1 VARQDFLLGARFP
14 AAGLARNLFGQPS
27 HMASMA
33 AQSQAGDT
41 RWVLPGPGEIF
52 HQKVDGA
59 VRISEWVAQHG
70 HTLPVHPTQIYES
83 IGQLAI
89 FGMLLAL
96 RKYRR
101 FHGQILGM
109 WLMAYAVLR
118 SSVEIFRGDVERGT
132 LHGLLAA
139 LGLDGA
145 AQKVPLEAWYNV
157 STSQFISLCMFA
169 LGGAILYQQARALTA
184 SAGGMGAGAGDELTA
199 R

>member
-1 VARQDFLLGARFP
+1 
-14 AAGLARNLFGQPS
+14 
-27 HMASMA
+27 
-33 AQSQAGDT
+33 
-41 RWVLPGPGEIF
+41 
-52 HQKVDGA
+52 

-70 HTLPVHPTQIYES
+70 QTLPVHPTQLYES

-89 FGMLLAL
+89 FAALLLL

-101 FHGQILGM
+101 FHGQILGL

-118 SSVEIFRGDVERGT
+118 SSVEVFRGDVERGT

-157 STSQFISLCMFA
+157 STSQFISLCLFA
-169 LGGAILYQQARALTA
+169 LGGAILYRQARAL
-184 SAGGMGAGAGDELTA
+184 AGGAASIGPAPATS
-199 R
+199 